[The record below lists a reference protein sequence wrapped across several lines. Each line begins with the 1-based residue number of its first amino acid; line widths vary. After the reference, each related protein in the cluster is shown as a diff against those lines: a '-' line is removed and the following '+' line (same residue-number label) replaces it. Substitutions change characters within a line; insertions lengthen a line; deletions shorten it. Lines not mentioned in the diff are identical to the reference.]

1 MPTVNWGDT
10 VITLLLSFLAATSAY
25 AGNAD
30 LPYKDTD
37 FACISQAEANKYVS
51 DYGIDVQSFGGME
64 LCNSATD
71 TKKLF
76 NDLSL
81 IEKTQFNAD
90 NGHSFIRGFVNGA
103 SYYSWM
109 KGETRGMNR
118 GNDIPWATAYNSG
131 GYFTM
136 QDGWATLSTL
146 GRVGTVIH
154 EARHTA
160 GYRHYACSHGPYGGA
175 SSAGCDTTYSQGG
188 SHGVEMEYYARVV
201 LLSKNLHPAYKSMA
215 RLMALGR
222 SNFVFNESPM
232 RQREALVGLSGNR
245 MVLVDGTEVSER
257 ETPVA
262 AAGSVLKRTSFGA
275 SLVKGQKAV
284 AVDVYGF
291 SNNGYSMEDDY
302 SYYKLYKTPR
312 PNGPTA
318 VQSIEEID
326 VGTKRYFAVL
336 ADGGKVYSYNFP
348 QGAWHTASAAL
359 SGADTFVTRAP
370 AGEFGLFAVKADG
383 SVVPFDLTTRRFG
396 SPLRERWTSDTRA
409 YAKMGNTL
417 VRLTADGRVV
427 NASTGDSIEPFA
439 KRVVTDLV
447 NVPLYDTFEVVR

>member
-1 MPTVNWGDT
+1 MV
-10 VITLLLSFLAATSAY
+10 TLLSSFFLSALAL
-25 AGNAD
+25 AGSGE
-30 LPYKDTD
+30 LPYKDVD
-37 FACISQAEANKYVS
+37 FACVSQADANRYVG
-51 DYGIDVQSFGGME
+51 DYGIDVDSFGGME
-64 LCNSATD
+64 LCNSAKD

-81 IEKTQFNAD
+81 IEKAEFAPD
-90 NGHSFIRGFVNGA
+90 NGHSFIRGFVPVSN
-103 SYYSWM
+103 YYGWM

-136 QDGWATLSTL
+136 QDGWAALSTL

-160 GYRHYACSHGPYGGA
+160 GYRHYPCSHGPYGGTNM
-175 SSAGCDTTYSQGG
+175 AGCDTTYAQGG

-201 LLSKNLHPAYKSMA
+201 LNSKNLHPAYKSMA

-222 SNFVFNESPM
+222 SNFVFNEKPM
-232 RQREALVGLSGNR
+232 RQREALLGLAGDR
-245 MVLVDGTEVSER
+245 LVLVDGNKAYER
-257 ETPVA
+257 ETPAA
-262 AAGSVLKRTSFGA
+262 AAGSMLKRTSFGA

-312 PNGPTA
+312 PGGPSN
-318 VQSIEEID
+318 VQAIEEID
-326 VGTKRYFAVL
+326 IGTKRYFAVL

-348 QGAWHTASAAL
+348 GGGWHAATAPL

-370 AGEFGLFAVKADG
+370 DGSHGLFVVKSDG
-383 SVVPFDLTTRRFG
+383 LVVPFDLTTRRFG
-396 SPLRERWTSDTRA
+396 NALRDRWTSDTRA
-409 YAKMGNTL
+409 YAQLGAGL
-417 VRLTADGRVV
+417 VRLTASGEVV
-427 NASTGDSIEPFA
+427 DVKGVPVAGFD
-439 KRVVTDLV
+439 KRTVTDLV
-447 NVPLYDTFEVVR
+447 NVPLYDTFEVR